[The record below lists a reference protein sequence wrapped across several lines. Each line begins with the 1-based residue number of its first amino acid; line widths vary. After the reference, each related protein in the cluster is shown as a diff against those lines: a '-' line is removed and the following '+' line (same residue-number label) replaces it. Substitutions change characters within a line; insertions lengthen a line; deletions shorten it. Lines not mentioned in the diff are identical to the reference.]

1 MNAQKALSCVRS
13 LAPEALAAA
22 WDNSRVQISGTRG
35 EVKKLA
41 VTLDPLPAIMAE
53 ALAWGADLVVT
64 HHPLYLK
71 PQAPTQDG
79 QYLSVLRQFMTAGAW
94 LYTAH
99 TSLDCRPDGPAF
111 WLGRALKLQDC
122 ASIEPVQAFP
132 AREVFFQAPARITER
147 EARPLSETPGVIAV
161 SQSNSG
167 EVRIICEERA
177 WDDISE
183 RLKAI
188 FGQLPEFLVRRL
200 EAPVEQVGFGQ
211 LGQLP
216 KALACEDFARLLE
229 KAPKRQCIFELI
241 YFARPDSMVFDE
253 GVYERRKAMG
263 AKLATEAP
271 VDADFVMPFPD
282 SGNYAAVGYS
292 QASGLP
298 LELAMIRNHYVGR
311 TFIQPSQD
319 MRNFSV
325 RVKLNPVRSMIQ
337 GKRILIVEDSI
348 VRGTTIRTRVKK
360 LREMGAREIHMRVS
374 CPAIRFP
381 CFYGIDFSSK
391 GELIAAT
398 TPVNDIARF
407 IGLDSLHY
415 LSIPGLLDSVVEKD
429 AHCLACFDGNYPI
442 APCAHQGKM
451 CLEAESKVVG

>member
-229 KAPKRQCIFELI
+229 KALFSVQKPFPGGPNAKGGVAWAECGPRPAEVRRVGYTTGSGASLI
-241 YFARPDSMVFDE
+241 PAAFAAGADVFICGDVKHHPAQETPGLVFD
-253 GVYERRKAMG
+253 
-263 AKLATEAP
+263 
-271 VDADFVMPFPD
+271 
-282 SGNYAAVGYS
+282 VGHFILEEEMMRLF
-292 QASGLP
+292 AS
-298 LELAMIRNHYVGR
+298 ELAPAMPGVEVKFFEGKS
-311 TFIQPSQD
+311 P
-319 MRNFSV
+319 FSY
-325 RVKLNPVRSMIQ
+325 RV
-337 GKRILIVEDSI
+337 
-348 VRGTTIRTRVKK
+348 
-360 LREMGAREIHMRVS
+360 
-374 CPAIRFP
+374 
-381 CFYGIDFSSK
+381 
-391 GELIAAT
+391 
-398 TPVNDIARF
+398 
-407 IGLDSLHY
+407 
-415 LSIPGLLDSVVEKD
+415 
-429 AHCLACFDGNYPI
+429 LA
-442 APCAHQGKM
+442 
-451 CLEAESKVVG
+451 